1 LLYNLNMIV
10 HQSYVFLILKLIAIE
25 ILTLFLYL
33 LIRLPK
39 TIIILPNSSVSENI
53 SLNYITIIYFFIL
66 SLIQIIFTLKI
77 TLEWANN
84 NYEIRDDSII
94 HRQGIF
100 KIKEDIYTL
109 RNLSSVTIEQS
120 IWGKLFNY
128 GTIILYSPIHKTNYY
143 LINVQNPKKIIQT
156 FYDNIE
162 DTKKSEII
170 RKKF

>member
-1 LLYNLNMIV
+1 MIV
-10 HQSYVFLILKLIAIE
+10 HQSYIFLIIKLIAIE

-33 LIRLPK
+33 FIRLPK

-53 SLNYITIIYFFIL
+53 SLSYITIIYFVIL

-77 TLEWANN
+77 TLKQANN
-84 NYEIRDDSII
+84 TYEIRDDSII

-120 IWGKLFNY
+120 IWEKLFNY
-128 GTIILYSPIHKTNYY
+128 GTIILYSPIHKASYY
-143 LINVQNPKKIIQT
+143 LINVHHSKKIADT
-156 FYDNIE
+156 FYDNLE
-162 DTKKSEII
+162 DTKKSQII
-170 RKKF
+170 RRKV